1 MLPNDAQSAAL
12 YATIDRLLNSTE
24 DGAAAAL
31 LAAQGAQLAIHAP
44 QALLLLLDRLP
55 ASLLR
60 TSPHL
65 LWLQGQAHV
74 AASRYVEAIASMQ
87 DARVGLLAQGKLS
100 DALRVNLELVR
111 LYHLCEDLGQAR
123 LYTQLAAD
131 LLQAPTFDDTGLAA
145 DALLRIATLAPD
157 IGMYAQGTALAQQAL
172 RSYEQ
177 RGDLAGACDAL
188 LLLFS
193 FHNQT
198 GQYQASASYL
208 HMARHLQASAQLGPR
223 YAVAILNKDAHWHWY
238 QGMMAPALKLAQRA
252 ILLADENDQPKQRI
266 YNRLVAGNIARAMGD
281 TGAAEAWYAE
291 TEQLA
296 EEIGFTLFLCWIDVH
311 RAWLAMLQGAYAPAR
326 LLLQRALQTQDYGQ
340 AMSFSVFLAV
350 LYTLTER
357 HLEATEVLER
367 SLAFYQTSNDPLSIC
382 AIRLHL
388 AANYLALARAEEAA
402 QALSAAL
409 GWMADRRI
417 DYLPHWWHPSI
428 MTRLCVH
435 ALEKGIYANVA
446 EVMLVKH
453 LGKGAVS
460 AVQPLLHSAEPPV
473 RRRALDVLEAIEGDP
488 LAMLGAARDP
498 SVRAVLSALL
508 ASGQLAAEGLVRL
521 SDFLATA
528 AQRPAPNPMIMAIFG
543 LHVHGAPR
551 KAIAAQLH
559 LSEQAVRNYIN
570 HIYKVFGL
578 PYEPMQRSARR
589 EQLRTRAEEAG
600 YITASVQ
607 RK

>member
-1 MLPNDAQSAAL
+1 MLANDAQRAAL
-12 YATIDRLLNSTE
+12 HATIDQLLISME
-24 DGAAAAL
+24 DEAAATL
-31 LAAQGAQLAIHAP
+31 LAAQGAQLATHAP
-44 QALLLLLDRLP
+44 QALLLLLNRLP
-55 ASLLR
+55 ASLR

-65 LWLQGQAHV
+65 LSLQGLAHV
-74 AASRYVEAIASMQ
+74 ATGKYAEAITSFQ
-87 DARVGLLAQGKLS
+87 DARLGFLAQGMLG

-111 LYHLCEDLGQAR
+111 LYHLCEELGQAR

-131 LLQAPTFDDTGLAA
+131 LLQAPTLDDAGLAA

-198 GQYQASASYL
+198 GQYQDSASYL

-238 QGMMAPALKLAQRA
+238 QGMLAPARALAQRA
-252 ILLADENDQPKQRI
+252 ILLADQNDQQKQRV

-281 TGAAEAWYAE
+281 AGAAEAWYAE

-296 EEIGFTLFLCWIDVH
+296 EEIGFTLFLCWIDVQ
-311 RAWLAMLQGAYAPAR
+311 RAWLALLQGEYAPAR
-326 LLLQRALQTQDYGQ
+326 QLLQRALQTQDYGQ

-350 LYTLTER
+350 LYGLTDR

-367 SLAFYQTSNDPLSIC
+367 SLAFYQASNDPLSVC

-388 AANYLALARAEEAA
+388 AANYLAMARAEDAA
-402 QALSAAL
+402 QALTAAL

-417 DYLPHWWHPSI
+417 DYLPHWWHPAI
-428 MTRLCVH
+428 MTRLCIH
-435 ALEKGIYANVA
+435 ALEKGIYANTA

-453 LGKGAVS
+453 LGKSALS

-488 LAMLGAARDP
+488 LSMLGVDRDL
-498 SVRAVLSALL
+498 SARAVLSALL
-508 ASGQLAAEGLVRL
+508 TSGQTAAEGLVRL

-528 AQRPAPNPMIMAIFG
+528 AQRPAPNPTIMAIFG
-543 LHVHGAPR
+543 LYVHGATR

-570 HIYKVFGL
+570 YIYRVFGL
-578 PYEPMQRSARR
+578 PYEPAQRR
-589 EQLRTRAEEAG
+589 ERREELHKRALEAG
-600 YITASVQ
+600 FITVTAKQ
-607 RK
+607 K